1 MRVRAS
7 KRLYRE
13 KDSSRQWGRRGEPQP
28 RAAGLAEHDCQHGS
42 ARRSRILR
50 AASPSR
56 VLRAAPQATQSQ
68 ERPKERPTICTGGSS
83 ARARFGAEDFMNP
96 PAAHEDALN
105 GPRRL
110 ADDSNY
116 ASRGTSNP
124 LHDSNHGRKRRP
136 RLRTRTRTRRATHDG
151 HPALKGREGRSV
163 SANPPPARTAGSK
176 DGNANAPLGA
186 RSRARASTLDPAHRP
201 TDPRRKLLRAQQG
214 VQRPSAER

>member
-42 ARRSRILR
+42 GGRSRILR

-68 ERPKERPTICTGGSS
+68 ERPTICTGGSS

-124 LHDSNHGRKRRP
+124 LHDSNHGNAHK
-136 RLRTRTRTRRATHDG
+136 TG
-151 HPALKGREGRSV
+151 HP
-163 SANPPPARTAGSK
+163 
-176 DGNANAPLGA
+176 
-186 RSRARASTLDPAHRP
+186 
-201 TDPRRKLLRAQQG
+201 
-214 VQRPSAER
+214 